1 MSVFTKLPA
10 QLRAGSRSILLCMA
24 MASTLLMPLAHAQLL
39 PKPATAPATAP
50 AAAPVQKPAMNAD
63 QLALSKLQDVNDVMA
78 KLEEYKSKNDLLRQ
92 SYALRRLSEMRPYAG
107 GLLWELA
114 RTYALLNDRSGAYD
128 AMLKLQQQ
136 GFNYDPTGDVDFKN
150 LQDTKVY
157 KYIVQG
163 LQANAKPFGGGKVA
177 FTIQSDVEQLES
189 LAFDPT
195 RNRFLAA
202 SASTGEILAVD
213 LTGKTSAFIAPNDDN
228 GLFGVFSLL
237 VDPARNAFYV
247 GSTAIPSYK
256 KFDTTTFGQG
266 GIFQFELSTGKFVKK
281 FPIPFDGKAHVISA
295 MAVAPSGEVYATDAA
310 TNAIYQLRAGKLNL
324 LFQSP
329 ELVSVRGVA
338 VTDDHKFLYI
348 SDYERGL
355 FVASLE
361 RSEVRQLVAVNQNFG
376 GIDGVYSYKNQII
389 AIQNG
394 TSPMRVLRASLGGQG
409 VSGVKPLEANKADL
423 QFPTFGTLKG
433 NQLYFIANS
442 QRDYY
447 DGNGKIVPGH
457 KPERRKIYVVN
468 ADFAQSAPLPMLAP
482 TPGGTPGGH
491 N

>member
-1 MSVFTKLPA
+1 MSVFAKLPTL
-10 QLRAGSRSILLCMA
+10 LRARSLSIVLCTV
-24 MASTLLMPLAHAQLL
+24 MASTLLTSLTQAQLL
-39 PKPATAPATAP
+39 GKPATSP
-50 AAAPVQKPAMNAD
+50 AAAPTPVQKPALNAD
-63 QLALSKLQDVNDVMA
+63 ELALSKLQDVNDVLA
-78 KLEEYKSKNDLLRQ
+78 KLAEYESKKDLLRQ
-92 SYALRRLSEMRPYAG
+92 SYALRRLAEMRPYAG
-107 GLLWELA
+107 GIMWELA
-114 RTYALLNDRSGAYD
+114 RTYALLNDRSAAYD

-136 GFNYDPTGDVDFKN
+136 GFNFDPTGDADFKN

-157 KYIVQG
+157 KYIVEG
-163 LQANAKPFGGGKVA
+163 LQANAKPFGSGKVA
-177 FTIQSDVEQLES
+177 FTIQSDVEQIES
-189 LAFDPT
+189 LVFDPT

-213 LTGKTSAFIAPNDDN
+213 MTGKTSAFIKPDDDN

-237 VDPARNAFYV
+237 IDPARNALYV

-256 KFDTTTFGQG
+256 NFDTTTFGQG
-266 GIFQFELSTGKFVKK
+266 GIFQFELNSGKFVKK
-281 FPIPFDGKAHVISA
+281 FPIPFDGKAHLISA
-295 MAVAPSGEVYATDAA
+295 MTVAPSGEVYATDAA
-310 TNAIYQLRAGKLNL
+310 TNSIYQLRAGKLNM

-329 ELVSVRGVA
+329 ELISVRGIA

-361 RSEVRQLVAVNQNFG
+361 RSEVRQLIAVNQNFG

-394 TSPMRVLRASLGGQG
+394 TSPTRILRASLGAQG
-409 VSGVKPLEANKADL
+409 VTGVKPLEANKADL
-423 QFPTFGTLKG
+423 KFPTFGTFKG

-447 DGNGKIVPGH
+447 DGEGKIVPGH
-457 KPERRKIYVVN
+457 KAERRKIYMVN

-482 TPGGTPGGH
+482 TSGGP